1 MNISAPFIHR
11 PVATTLLTVSI
22 ALAGAVA
29 FEVLPVSPLP
39 EVDFPTISVSASL
52 PGASADI
59 MASSVATPLE
69 RQFGHIAG
77 VTEMTSAST
86 LGSTSIT
93 IQFDLSRDIDGAARD
108 VEAAINAARTYLPAN
123 LPGNPT
129 YRKVNPADSPIMILG
144 LTSDKYGPDKM
155 YDEASTVL
163 AQKLSQIQGVGQ
175 VSVGGG
181 ALPSVRV
188 DANPTQL
195 ASYGLTLANLQ
206 SVLSLQNA
214 DVAKGQIS
222 DGVVTADILANDQ
235 ISHAA
240 DYKPLVVGYKNGAA
254 VRLSD
259 VAEVTDSVQNVRA
272 AGYLNGKRS
281 VTVIIFRQPGANII
295 ETVDRIRAQLP
306 FIQATIP
313 LGIDITIVLDRTTT
327 IRASVSDVERTLL
340 ISIGLVILVV
350 FVFLRN
356 GRATLIPAVAVP
368 VSLVGTFAVMYLF
381 GYTLDNLSLMAM
393 TIATGFVVDDAIVVM
408 ENIARHLEN
417 GMKPFVAALKGAEE
431 IGFTVF
437 TISISLIA
445 VFIPLLMMGGIVGR
459 LFREFAVTLSTA
471 VFVSMIIS
479 LTTTPMMCAH
489 LLKNE
494 RAEKHGRIYLTTE
507 KFFDGVLSVYR
518 TSLHWVLDHPT
529 LTLVV
534 LFVTI
539 ALNVVLIVKIPKGF
553 FPVEDTGAIS
563 GSVRGPQDSSF
574 PAMNDSIQQIGAVIK
589 NDPAVANV
597 IAFTGGGGATN
608 TGSLYIALKPLAERN
623 VSAAQIIDRLRPQ
636 LNRMPVASAFLQAA
650 QDLRIG
656 GRSSNAMY
664 QYTLQS
670 DNVQDLSKWAPIL
683 LTQMQ
688 HLPGLQDVSSDQQNG
703 GLDEL
708 MTYDRV
714 TAAKLGLTVQ
724 SLDSALYGA
733 FGQSEVSIIYTQL
746 NQYYVVLEVAP
757 QYWQSPE
764 GLKDI
769 YLQASGGGNI
779 PLLAVAKSQAN
790 TTPLAVNHTGLFP
803 SVTVSFNLASNVS
816 LSDATLSITQMQKRL
831 GTPSTLQGF
840 FAGTLQ
846 AYQQSLGTEP
856 VLILTALLAVY
867 IVLGILYESLVHPL
881 TIISTLPSASVGAM
895 LALLLFKQDLNVIS
909 IIGIVLLIGI
919 VKKNAIMMIDFAL
932 QAERQEGKNTTDAI
946 FEACML
952 RFRPILMTTMAALLG
967 ALPLALGTG
976 TGFELR
982 RPLGITIVG
991 GLILSQLL
999 TLYTTPVV
1007 YLAFD
1012 RLRLR
1017 MEGKTARH
1025 PFPAPEAS

>member
-1 MNISAPFIHR
+1 MNISQPFIRR
-11 PVATTLLTVSI
+11 PVATTLLTVAI
-22 ALAGAVA
+22 ALAGAIA
-29 FEVLPVSPLP
+29 FQVLPVAPLP
-39 EVDFPTISVSASL
+39 EVDFPTISVSAGL

-494 RAEKHGRIYLTTE
+494 RAEKHGRIYLATE

-991 GLILSQLL
+991 GLILCQLL